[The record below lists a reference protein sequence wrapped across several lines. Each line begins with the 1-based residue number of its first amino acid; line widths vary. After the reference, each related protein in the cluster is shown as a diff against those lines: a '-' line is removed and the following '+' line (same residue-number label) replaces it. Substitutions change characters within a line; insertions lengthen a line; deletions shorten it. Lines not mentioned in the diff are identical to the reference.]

1 MLISSLSCQ
10 LWEKERKKSHSRRSL
25 LTTNDFNVVGAFVTS
40 ILELCQSSCCK
51 CTWASRAVKA
61 PFSFMPAKILKQEQ
75 NNITCAWQVIHVVQH
90 TFPKDQW
97 GKCLFRSFLNQ
108 RKSYETANSNT
119 RHVTFNNIVSEFVSS
134 AAWCQ
139 QPSNSPFQQQRL
151 AAAGSPMLWAAP
163 HSPVVS
169 WQKKC
174 NNFYHQNN
182 PKKSD
187 FANVK

>member
-61 PFSFMPAKILKQEQ
+61 PFSFFFYASKDPETRAKQH
-75 NNITCAWQVIHVVQH
+75 HVCLAGYPCSPTH
-90 TFPKDQW
+90 KDQW

-139 QPSNSPFQQQRL
+139 QPACSCPPTVLS
-151 AAAGSPMLWAAP
+151 S
-163 HSPVVS
+163 S
-169 WQKKC
+169 
-174 NNFYHQNN
+174 
-182 PKKSD
+182 SD
-187 FANVK
+187 